1 MIVMKKSLL
10 IPREQYLSAGVHI
23 GMTSKTAD
31 MNKFIYK
38 VRPNGLAV
46 LNVGML
52 DSRIAAAANMLA
64 NAKDILVVARKDVA
78 QSPAK
83 KFAEVI
89 GARSVIGRFMP
100 GSLTNPTYENFFEP
114 EIVLLTDPA
123 IDKQALKESVQIRI
137 PIIALSDTFNNTDFT
152 DLAVPCNNRGKKSI
166 ALVLWLMAKLIM
178 EKRNEKF
185 ELKPEDFGYEE
196 GDEKFEPRGRSET
209 RGRNDTRAAPHGRQQ
224 KPRGGRDGRAG
235 NRDRR

>member
-1 MIVMKKSLL
+1 MKKSLL

-64 NAKDILVVARKDVA
+64 NAKDILIVAKKDVA

-83 KFAEVI
+83 KFAAFI

-114 EIVLLTDPA
+114 EIILLTDPA
-123 IDKQALKESVQIRI
+123 IDKQALKEAVQIRI
-137 PIIALSDTFNNTDFT
+137 PIIAFSDTFNNTDFL
-152 DLAVPCNNRGKKSI
+152 DLVVPCNNRGKKSI
-166 ALVLWLMAKLIM
+166 ALVFWLMAKLIM
-178 EKRNEKF
+178 EKRNQKF

-196 GDEKFEPRGRSET
+196 GEERSEM
-209 RGRNDTRAAPHGRQQ
+209 RHAPRQQ
-224 KPRGGRDGRAG
+224 NRPMRDGGNRDNKRRNN

>member
-1 MIVMKKSLL
+1 MKKSLL

-52 DSRIAAAANMLA
+52 DSRIAAAANMLS
-64 NAKDILVVARKDVA
+64 NAKDILIVARKDVA

-114 EIVLLTDPA
+114 EIILLTDPA
-123 IDKQALKESVQIRI
+123 IDKQALKEAVQIRI
-137 PIIALSDTFNNTDFT
+137 PIIALSDTFNNTDYL
-152 DLAVPCNNRGKKSI
+152 DLVVPCNNRGKKSI
-166 ALVLWLMAKLIM
+166 ALVLWLIAKLIM

-196 GDEKFEPRGRSET
+196 AEEKTEMRP
-209 RGRNDTRAAPHGRQQ
+209 RQQ
-224 KPRGGRDGRAG
+224 RPMMKGGRD
-235 NRDRR
+235 NRDRRQRSNNRDRR